1 VAKRRTKTSR
11 PRKARPGGNSSAG
24 AWLSVLLLFAAGGA
38 GAWYFLR
45 AERAPSSKAAK
56 PVQVAKPSVTVTRPA
71 AEKPAKSPVAAKAVA
86 PAVSKPVVVAPGRPT
101 ESATVQFRAPDVF
114 PRPPSSWL
122 EAQVALARRGYSC
135 GSIDGVFGTQTA
147 WAWHAFQAEAGL
159 PETNW
164 LDERTCAVLELEA
177 PATTRVTVTAAD
189 LARLQPLS
197 TTWFGKSEQTVLDY
211 ETLLELV
218 AERARSHPKLVQ
230 KLNPD
235 FDWEHPTVGAVLV
248 VPAAAR
254 TTPRAKAASLHV
266 QLAARILQARDGD
279 GRLIAHFPVSIAKK
293 VEKRPVGELHVVV
306 VAPDPNYTF
315 DPEVFPES
323 AEARE
328 LGRKL
333 VVPPGP
339 NNPVGL
345 AWIGLDRSGY
355 GIHGTPNPEQ
365 VGRTES
371 HGCFRLANWDAL
383 TLLDLVWNGLPV
395 YVEP

>member
-1 VAKRRTKTSR
+1 MEGEKQ
-11 PRKARPGGNSSAG
+11 AG
-24 AWLSVLLLFAAGGA
+24 RNAGTGEP
-38 GAWYFLR
+38 L
-45 AERAPSSKAAK
+45 
-56 PVQVAKPSVTVTRPA
+56 TVGKPA
-71 AEKPAKSPVAAKAVA
+71 AATTLKFQAPDAYPRSPV
-86 PAVSKPVVVAPGRPT
+86 
-101 ESATVQFRAPDVF
+101 
-114 PRPPSSWL
+114 SWL

-147 WAWHAFQAEAGL
+147 WAWHAFQAEEGL
-159 PETNW
+159 AETSW
-164 LDERTCAVLELEA
+164 LDERTCSALQLESA
-177 PATTRVTVTAAD
+177 ATAKVTVTVAD

-197 TTWFGKSEQTVLDY
+197 TTWLGKSEQSALDY

-218 AERARSHPKLVQ
+218 AERARAHPTLVR

-235 FDWEHPTVGAVLV
+235 FDWAQPVAGTTVV

-254 TTPRAKAASLHV
+254 TAPRAKAASLHV
-266 QLAARILQARDGD
+266 QLVERLLQARDGD

-306 VAPDPNYTF
+306 VAPNPNYTF

-323 AEARE
+323 AEGRE

-333 VVPPGP
+333 IVPPGP

-345 AWIGLDRSGY
+345 AWIGLDRPGY

>member
-1 VAKRRTKTSR
+1 M
-11 PRKARPGGNSSAG
+11 
-24 AWLSVLLLFAAGGA
+24 
-38 GAWYFLR
+38 
-45 AERAPSSKAAK
+45 EKAA
-56 PVQVAKPSVTVTRPA
+56 ATVGKSA
-71 AEKPAKSPVAAKAVA
+71 AEKPAKSPVAPKPVA
-86 PAVSKPVVVAPGRPT
+86 PAVPNPVVVAPGRPA

-114 PRPPSSWL
+114 PRPPSTWL

-147 WAWHAFQAEAGL
+147 WAWHAFQSEEGL
-159 PETNW
+159 METNW
-164 LDERTCAVLELEA
+164 LDERTCAALPLDFA
-177 PATTRVTVTAAD
+177 PTTRVTVTAAD

-197 TTWFGKSEQTVLDY
+197 TTWLGKSEQTALDY
-211 ETLLELV
+211 ETLLEFV
-218 AERARSHPKLVQ
+218 AERARAHPTLVR
-230 KLNPD
+230 KLNPS
-235 FDWEHPTVGAVLV
+235 FDWEHPEVGATLV

-254 TTPRAKAASLHV
+254 TAPRAKAASLHV
-266 QLAARILQARDGD
+266 QLAERILQARDGD
-279 GRLIAHFPVSIAKK
+279 GRLIAHFPVSIARK

-306 VAPDPNYTF
+306 VAPNPNYTF

-345 AWIGLDRSGY
+345 AWIGLDRPGY